1 MTEKNEALTEKVHVR
16 GIIVSGIRKG
26 AYFTALSWVR
36 QQIREKLGFAPYPG
50 TLNLKLTGEYLE
62 IRKMLENAKAIE
74 ILPARGY
81 CEGKCFRAY
90 IGHDV
95 ACAVVLPCVKN
106 YPKDVLEIIAPS
118 NLREKLK
125 INDGDELEVLIALE

>member
-1 MTEKNEALTEKVHVR
+1 MIEENKMPTEKVLVKGR
-16 GIIVSGIRKG
+16 IVSGFGKG

-36 QQIREKLGFAPYPG
+36 QQIMEKLGFAPYPG
-50 TLNLKLTGEYLE
+50 TLNLKLTGEYIE

-74 ILPARGY
+74 ILPERGY
-81 CEGKCFRAY
+81 CGGKCFRVY
-90 IGHDV
+90 TEHDV

-125 INDGDELEVLIALE
+125 LNDGDELEVWIALE